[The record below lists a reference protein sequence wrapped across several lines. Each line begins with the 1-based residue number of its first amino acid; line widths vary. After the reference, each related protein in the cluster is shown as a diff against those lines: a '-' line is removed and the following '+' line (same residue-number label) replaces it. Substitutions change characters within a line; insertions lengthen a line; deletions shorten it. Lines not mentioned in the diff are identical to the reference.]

1 MLTTGCFKRKLG
13 GVFKAWKLSCN
24 FTCSLSSK
32 LHENNIVLL
41 RRSFYINRRLLKNT
55 LITEINKEIIK
66 ITPGGTK
73 SLILQNVNS
82 MMIF

>member
-13 GVFKAWKLSCN
+13 WGFFKAWKLSRN

-66 ITPGGTK
+66 ITPGE
-73 SLILQNVNS
+73 Q
-82 MMIF
+82 